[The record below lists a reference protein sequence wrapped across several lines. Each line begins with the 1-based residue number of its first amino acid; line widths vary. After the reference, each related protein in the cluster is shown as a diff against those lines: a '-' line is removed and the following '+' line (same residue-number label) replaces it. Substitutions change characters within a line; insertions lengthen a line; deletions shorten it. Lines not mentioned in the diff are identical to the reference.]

1 MFLVFYVLSFYYNV
15 YSILNCL
22 LFQYHTPISRHILS
36 HFQSVAWTT
45 RRVLIALSYSAL
57 FFQFLQ
63 GGVSKYYTNLRYY
76 FLKQKKSPLTFPSL
90 GYDSV
95 FHLLRFLCEIVSN
108 LFFFLLELHQSIPA
122 SLHNNLNVEFLRVP
136 ANHPQHT
143 ALIRS
148 DEFV

>member
-63 GGVSKYYTNLRYY
+63 GGVSKYYTNRDNNSVCFALR
-76 FLKQKKSPLTFPSL
+76 L
-90 GYDSV
+90 
-95 FHLLRFLCEIVSN
+95 
-108 LFFFLLELHQSIPA
+108 LFFE
-122 SLHNNLNVEFLRVP
+122 
-136 ANHPQHT
+136 T
-143 ALIRS
+143 KKAL
-148 DEFV
+148 